1 MDGFDPTSSFGPD
14 VAARYDDHLRGDED
28 AAALRLVERWG
39 GFGREPFTARSAA
52 HVSVYARAH

>member
-28 AAALRLVERWG
+28 VAADLLAGLAG
-39 GFGREPFTARSAA
+39 DGRPSSWRSARGA
-52 HVSVYARAH
+52 SPHP